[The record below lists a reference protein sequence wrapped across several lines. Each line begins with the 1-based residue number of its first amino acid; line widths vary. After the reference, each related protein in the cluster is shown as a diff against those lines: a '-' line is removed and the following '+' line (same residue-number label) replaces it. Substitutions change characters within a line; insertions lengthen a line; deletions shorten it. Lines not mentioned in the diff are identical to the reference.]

1 MEIQQHFEEVRK
13 LIRHGQ
19 RKALQAA
26 YSEQLATYWQI
37 GAYVHYRLQ
46 NAEWGEKTI
55 DELARWLKKKEPT
68 LKGFSRRS
76 LYRMRE
82 FYQTWH
88 ESDWNALRKDGTS
101 VPTSPTQLQNTDDQS
116 LHWRSFPMSIGSKKV
131 FFQDLQYRRCD
142 GFKCSRIVSHKSLFG
157 LWQHYH
163 NPNKKLYKEIETTL
177 LQKCKFILH
186 DILFR
191 HQG

>member
-1 MEIQQHFEEVRK
+1 MEIQQHFEEVRR
-13 LIRHGQ
+13 LIRQGQ

-26 YSEQLATYWQI
+26 YSEQLTAYWQI

-82 FYQTWH
+82 FYQNWH
-88 ESDWNALRKDGTS
+88 ELDWNALQKDGS
-101 VPTSPTQLQNTDDQS
+101 V
-116 LHWRSFPMSIGSKKV
+116 
-131 FFQDLQYRRCD
+131 
-142 GFKCSRIVSHKSLFG
+142 IVH
-157 LWQHYH
+157 
-163 NPNKKLYKEIETTL
+163 T
-177 LQKCKFILH
+177 
-186 DILFR
+186 
-191 HQG
+191 